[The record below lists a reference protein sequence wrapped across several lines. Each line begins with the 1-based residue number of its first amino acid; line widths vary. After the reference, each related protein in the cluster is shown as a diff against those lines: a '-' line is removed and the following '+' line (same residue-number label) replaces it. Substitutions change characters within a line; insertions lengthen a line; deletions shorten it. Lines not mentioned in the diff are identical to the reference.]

1 MSHEQAPITTAWWQ
15 STTVWLVIGFTAAAL
30 LACAATIWI
39 ALQDSDA
46 PPPAMSS
53 ANGPP
58 TLTPT
63 LTPAMQARNA
73 VADQGA
79 LFQRNGKD

>member
-1 MSHEQAPITTAWWQ
+1 MNHEQHPTTIAWWQ
-15 STTVWLVIGFTAAAL
+15 SATMWLVIGFTAAAL

-39 ALQDSDA
+39 ALQGSDA
-46 PPPAMSS
+46 PPLATTS
-53 ANGPP
+53 ADDGPP
-58 TLTPT
+58 A

-79 LFQRNGKD
+79 LFQRKRKD